1 LGIKKQKQTELSKD
15 LVRVGKNVQ
24 TLWDKIVALQY
35 IHHELTHDDDYTELQ
50 GAMIYLNDVLKRLA
64 NKGEL

>member
-1 LGIKKQKQTELSKD
+1 MAKQSELSKD
-15 LVRVGKNVQ
+15 ITRIRKNAQ

-50 GAMIYLNDVLKRLA
+50 GAMIYLADVLNGLA
-64 NKGEL
+64 KKHEVKP